1 MTKEC
6 KRHQWRVG
14 SKNAEL
20 VNGKIRAVSL
30 NIWCEKC
37 DKRIKAK
44 FHPELESI
52 FKRIHKRHT
61 R

>member
-1 MTKEC
+1 MIC
-6 KRHQWRVG
+6 KKHKWRVG

-20 VNGKIRAVSL
+20 VNGKLKVVSL

-37 DKRIKAK
+37 NKKIKAK
-44 FHPELESI
+44 YHSDIRLN
-52 FKRIHKRHT
+52 KRRE